1 MWHREGVRYAVGV
14 VGSGVFRFVDC
25 LVVEIAKR
33 EKGVI
38 WSPQSEAACILSA
51 ISSAAW
57 EGCCVRL

>member
-1 MWHREGVRYAVGV
+1 MRYAVGV

-33 EKGVI
+33 EKGAI
-38 WSPQSEAACILSA
+38 WSPQSM